1 MTWILLTIELRV
13 LGIGDVLAERREAI
27 SFVDEALLVSRVD
40 NYARIMVGVDVFAK
54 VSVTTWLVVAA
65 S

>member
-1 MTWILLTIELRV
+1 MWILLTIELRV

-40 NYARIMVGVDVFAK
+40 NYARIMVGVAMFAK